1 MSTIYLEPNQAGRAY
16 TREQAQALYRRVDDW
31 ADQAYK
37 RIHAEIFKPVF
48 GDACVMHNSMM
59 AWEEGKPW
67 KCLLSRYPNYYKLG
81 KRFEYESN
89 KISRTRERLGR
100 HFARYF

>member
-1 MSTIYLEPNQAGRAY
+1 MAHTKLNRDEAMA
-16 TREQAQALYRRVDDW
+16 AYRRVNAWSDR
-31 ADQAYK
+31 AYK
-37 RIHAEIFKPVF
+37 RLHSEIFVPVF

-81 KRFEYESN
+81 KRFEFETS
-89 KISRTRERLGR
+89 KIYRTADNLRA
-100 HFARYF
+100 HFAKGF